1 MVISDRSS
9 PPPPPSPMLSGASR
23 GVIAAVAPNGAS
35 DTIIQMI
42 LISMANGE
50 TNCTSGTRRFCTL
63 ACLRKLLRRS
73 KAGANPLLSNKVF
86 SNQLQPIPFISNF

>member
-42 LISMANGE
+42 LISMANL
-50 TNCTSGTRRFCTL
+50 TAQAAHADSAL
-63 ACLRKLLRRS
+63 WHACLRKLLRRS